1 MHLSVHFVCSRRP
14 NVHQPG
20 LCCCISLDT
29 WVSVNPCGSGR
40 SNSCAMEAQSTACPV
55 SAAGTCMELCLA
67 RAALLVIPKL
77 TKMVFVMLQSQ
88 RRGDCSVPMGSHVLR
103 QQISWGRDNLYKMFV
118 QRLAQWSSS
127 LSWGCSH
134 KANLHNNS
142 SDY

>member
-1 MHLSVHFVCSRRP
+1 
-14 NVHQPG
+14 
-20 LCCCISLDT
+20 
-29 WVSVNPCGSGR
+29 
-40 SNSCAMEAQSTACPV
+40 
-55 SAAGTCMELCLA
+55 MELCLA

-127 LSWGCSH
+127 LS
-134 KANLHNNS
+134 
-142 SDY
+142 